1 MTNQIQK
8 LFSFLN
14 DISHQLA
21 YVKGKKKISCDFHL
35 LDFALNA
42 CHALELWLQEGP
54 ALPPLANRFD
64 CSLWNYTH
72 RYWPASQ
79 PYTQLRARKK
89 GPQAGQHMSG
99 WCSLTICSGTELL
112 CLRLR
117 KLSCW
122 WWDKSLQS
130 TKCWCLVHSIHI
142 LWMLTSK
149 KPCATEQLRAQ
160 KALWDIF
167 SKGSLMWSFNGVLAY
182 LNL

>member
-1 MTNQIQK
+1 M
-8 LFSFLN
+8 S
-14 DISHQLA
+14 
-21 YVKGKKKISCDFHL
+21 KGKKNKKISCDFYL

-54 ALPPLANRFD
+54 ALPLSANRFD

-79 PYTQLRARKK
+79 PDTQPCTGKE
-89 GPQAGQHMSG
+89 GPQAGRHVSD
-99 WCSLTICSGTELL
+99 WCSLAACSRALL
-112 CLRLR
+112 LHLHLQ
-117 KLSCW
+117 KLSCRR
-122 WWDKSLQS
+122 WDKSLQS
-130 TKCWCLVHSIHI
+130 TKCWCLVHSIYI

-149 KPCATEQLRAQ
+149 KPCTTEQLRAQ